1 MPLSQRNSLFDHS
14 DLMRSIKMCADME
27 EERVK
32 SRWMALSLCILHA
45 HECLMA
51 QTDAFQPPQATTNMY

>member
-1 MPLSQRNSLFDHS
+1 MPLSLPNSLFDHS
-14 DLMRSIKMCADME
+14 DLMRSIKMCADI

-32 SRWMALSLCILHA
+32 SRWMALSPSILHT